1 MKSLL
6 NGSAALTTALLL
18 GSFAFYARPLVAEP
32 NTASQQTLNRQ
43 EQYIP
48 LAATVTK
55 ASLASNALHVD
66 ATVDATAKVSK
77 TIHKTTAPKAA
88 REMMP
93 LAASASSDA
102 PQSAAAAQNYV
113 ATAYCLQG
121 RTASGLVVGKGMI
134 AADRTVLPL
143 GSSVRIEA
151 GSYTGVYLVT
161 DTGGGVRGRRIDVWV
176 PTISEARR
184 FGRRSVRLTV
194 LGYGGKRAG
203 ARNSRGS

>member
-6 NGSAALTTALLL
+6 SGSAALTTALLL

-32 NTASQQTLNRQ
+32 NAASHQTLNRQ
-43 EQYIP
+43 EQDIP
-48 LAATVTK
+48 FAATITK

-77 TIHKTTAPKAA
+77 TIHKTTAPKAT

-93 LAASASSDA
+93 LAVSASNA
-102 PQSAAAAQNYV
+102 TPRAAAAQNYV

-134 AADRTVLPL
+134 ATDRTVLPL

-176 PTISEARR
+176 PTTSEARR

-194 LGYGGKRAG
+194 LSYGGKRASS

>member
-6 NGSAALTTALLL
+6 SGSAALTAALLL
-18 GSFAFYARPLVAEP
+18 GSFAFYARPLIAEP
-32 NTASQQTLNRQ
+32 NAASQQTLNRQ
-43 EQYIP
+43 EQYVP
-48 LAATVTK
+48 FAATLTK
-55 ASLASNALHVD
+55 ASLASTALRVD
-66 ATVDATAKVSK
+66 ATVDTSAKAST

-88 REMMP
+88 REMTP
-93 LAASASSDA
+93 LAVSASSNM
-102 PQSAAAAQNYV
+102 PQAAAAQSFV
-113 ATAYCLQG
+113 ATAYSLQG
-121 RTASGLVVGKGMI
+121 RTASGLVVGKGMV

-176 PTISEARR
+176 PTTSEARR

-194 LGYGGKRAG
+194 LSYGGKRARS